1 MKSKIFVI
9 LMSLFTI
16 LPMTGCIHNGDG
28 QFAIKNTK
36 TLISYIENSDK
47 ASIKNMFAPNIR
59 EQVDALDEQI
69 DALCEYWKGEYVS
82 LASMGVGGTRAMS
95 YGVVVDIV
103 DFAYDIKT
111 SESNYRIAV
120 LWYRQDDT
128 DTNNE
133 GIWYLWVDSFADD
146 EEANYK
152 GKWENYNVGITLM

>member
-1 MKSKIFVI
+1 MKSKIFVLFI
-9 LMSLFTI
+9 SLFMI
-16 LPMTGCIHNGDG
+16 FSMTGCIHNGDA

-59 EQVDALDEQI
+59 EEVDELDEQI

-82 LASMGVGGTRAMS
+82 LASMGVGGTRSMH

-120 LWYRQDDT
+120 LWYRRDDT
-128 DTNNE
+128 DANNE
-133 GIWYLWVDSFADD
+133 GIWYLWVDSYADD
-146 EEANYK
+146 EAANYT